1 MPKRA
6 CALAPPL
13 RLDRKSSEPLHRQIY
28 FAIRQAILGGSLRP
42 GARLP
47 ASRALARE
55 LALSRNTVTAAFEQ
69 LHAEGY
75 IDGRVGA
82 GSFVSHHLPDAV
94 LGASRPAARIA
105 GDASER
111 PGPSARGARLI
122 ALRTG
127 RTRPRP
133 FSPGVPELEQFPFDD
148 WARLLA
154 RRWRRPRR
162 AFLVGGDPAGYRPL
176 CQALADYLATARAVS
191 CSPEQVI
198 VVSGTQQAL
207 DLAARV
213 LINPGDP
220 VWIEEPGYP
229 PTRAV
234 LLAAGAR
241 PVPVPVDDEGLSVVQ
256 GRALEPAARLISVSP
271 SHQFPLGVTMSL
283 RRRLELLE
291 QARAVDGF
299 VLEDDYDSEYR
310 YAGRPLAAL
319 QGLDRDGR
327 VIYVGTMSKVMFPGL
342 RVGYMV
348 VPEQLIDAFLAVRAL
363 VDAHPSSIAQAAL
376 VDFIGDGHLS
386 AHIRRMRALYAERQA
401 VLIEAVQARL
411 GNRLDLAP
419 SAAGMHL
426 VGRLRPQLDD
436 HAIALAAAA
445 AGVEAPALS
454 SYYQGPAAARGLL
467 LGYAGV
473 PEPAVGPAITRLAEA
488 IERGER
494 PPAPDG
500 RGASPARAALNG
512 GRAL

>member
-6 CALAPPL
+6 NNPLAPALAIE
-13 RLDRKSSEPLHRQIY
+13 RGGSEPLHRQIY
-28 FAIRQAILGGSLRP
+28 FAIRQAILGGALRP

-47 ASRALARE
+47 ATRALARQ
-55 LALSRNTVTAAFEQ
+55 LAVSRNTVMSAFEQ

-75 IDGRVGA
+75 VDGRVGA
-82 GSFVSHHLPDAV
+82 GSFVSRRLPAAV
-94 LGASRPAARIA
+94 LGARGKARPASAPPVA
-105 GDASER
+105 R
-111 PGPSARGARLI
+111 PGPSARGAALS
-122 ALRTG
+122 ALRSG
-127 RTRPRP
+127 RSQAWP
-133 FSPGVPELEQFPFDD
+133 FAPGVPELEQFPFDD

-176 CQALADYLATARAVS
+176 CQAIADYLASARAVS
-191 CSPEQVI
+191 CRPEQVI

-241 PVPVPVDDEGLSVVQ
+241 PVPVAVDEEGLSVAR

-271 SHQFPLGVTMSL
+271 SHQFPLGITMSL
-283 RRRLELLE
+283 KRRLELLD
-291 QARAVDGF
+291 QARAAGGF

-348 VPEQLIDAFLAVRAL
+348 VPEQLIEAFLAVRAL

-376 VDFIGDGHLS
+376 VDFIGEGHLA
-386 AHIRRMRALYAERQA
+386 AHIRRMRALYGERQA
-401 VLIEAVQARL
+401 ALIAAVRGRL
-411 GNRLDLAP
+411 GERLALAP

-426 VGRLRPQLDD
+426 VGHL
-436 HAIALAAAA
+436 
-445 AGVEAPALS
+445 
-454 SYYQGPAAARGLL
+454 GPAADDARDRPRRG
-467 LGYAGV
+467 GGRRRGPGAVQATIRGRPSRAGCCSAM
-473 PEPAVGPAITRLAEA
+473 PAWPR
-488 IERGER
+488 RR
-494 PPAPDG
+494 WRRRSP
-500 RGASPARAALNG
+500 ASPR
-512 GRAL
+512 

>member
-1 MPKRA
+1 LPKRA
-6 CALAPPL
+6 AGALAVPL
-13 RLDRKSSEPLHRQIY
+13 EIDRSGSEPRHRQIY
-28 FAIRQAILGGSLRP
+28 FAIRHGILSGALRP

-47 ASRALARE
+47 ATRTLARE
-55 LALSRNTVTAAFEQ
+55 LAVSRNTVLAAFEQ

-75 IDGRVGA
+75 IEGRVGA
-82 GSFVSHHLPDAV
+82 GSFVSHRLPEAA
-94 LGASRPAARIA
+94 LGARDRAEPRFGRSP
-105 GDASER
+105 DR
-111 PGPSARGARLI
+111 PGPSVRGAQLI
-122 ALRTG
+122 NLRSG
-127 RTRPRP
+127 RTSPRP

-176 CQALADYLATARAVS
+176 CQAIADYLATARAVS

-213 LINPGDP
+213 LIDPGDP

-256 GRALEPAARLISVSP
+256 GRTLEPAARLVAVSP

-283 RRRLELLE
+283 KRRLELLD

-348 VPEQLIDAFLAVRAL
+348 VPEQLIDPFLAVRAL
-363 VDAHPSSIAQAAL
+363 IDAHPSSIAQAAL
-376 VDFIGDGHLS
+376 VDFIGGGHLT

-401 VLIEAVQARL
+401 ALISAVQARL
-411 GNRLDLAP
+411 GDRLGLAP

-426 VGRLRPQLDD
+426 VGRFGPQVDD
-436 HAIALAAAA
+436 RAIALAAAA
-445 AGVEAPALS
+445 AGIEAPALS
-454 SYYQGPAAARGLL
+454 SYYQGPARARGLL

-473 PEPAVGPAITRLAEA
+473 PQAAVAPAVARLAET
-488 IERGER
+488 IER
-494 PPAPDG
+494 ADG
-500 RGASPARAALNG
+500 LAGG
-512 GRAL
+512 GRTALSAGRAP

>member
-6 CALAPPL
+6 ASGLAPGL
-13 RLDRKSSEPLHRQIY
+13 EIERRGAVPLHRQIY
-28 FAIRQAILGGSLRP
+28 FAIRQAILNGALRP
-42 GARLP
+42 GVRLP
-47 ASRALARE
+47 ATRGLARQ
-55 LALSRNTVTAAFEQ
+55 LAVSRNTVMAAFEQ

-75 IDGRVGA
+75 VDGRVGA
-82 GSFVSHHLPDAV
+82 GSFVSHRLPAV
-94 LGASRPAARIA
+94 VPGARARP
-105 GDASER
+105 GQASVRSIER
-111 PGPSARGARLI
+111 PGPSARGASLAGLGRD
-122 ALRTG
+122 
-127 RTRPRP
+127 RTRARA

-176 CQALADYLATARAVS
+176 CQAIADYLASARAVA
-191 CSPEQVI
+191 CRPEQVI

-213 LINPGDP
+213 LIDPGDP

-234 LLAAGAR
+234 LVAAGAR
-241 PVPVPVDDEGLSVVQ
+241 PVPVPVDDEGLSVVA
-256 GRALEPAARLISVSP
+256 GRRLEPGARLIAVSP

-283 RRRLELLE
+283 QRRLELLE
-291 QARAVDGF
+291 FARAAGGF

-376 VDFIGDGHLS
+376 VDFIGDGHLA
-386 AHIRRMRALYAERQA
+386 AHIRRMRALYAERQGVLVGA
-401 VLIEAVQARL
+401 VRERL
-411 GNRLDLAP
+411 GERLAVAP

-426 VGRLRPQLDD
+426 VGWLAPGSDD
-436 HAIALAAAA
+436 RAIAQAAGE

-454 SYYQGPAAARGLL
+454 SYYHDP
-467 LGYAGV
+467 GV
-473 PEPAVGPAITRLAEA
+473 
-488 IERGER
+488 
-494 PPAPDG
+494 
-500 RGASPARAALNG
+500 RAACCSAMQACP
-512 GRAL
+512 GRRSRRPSRGSRS

>member
-1 MPKRA
+1 V
-6 CALAPPL
+6 LAPGL
-13 RLDRKSSEPLHRQIY
+13 ELERQGTVPLHRQIY
-28 FAIRQAILGGSLRP
+28 FAIRQAILAGVLRP
-42 GARLP
+42 GVRLP
-47 ASRALARE
+47 ATRGLARQ
-55 LALSRNTVTAAFEQ
+55 LAVSRNTVMTAFEQ

-75 IDGRVGA
+75 VDGRVGA
-82 GSFVSHHLPDAV
+82 GSFVSRRLPEVV
-94 LGASRPAARIA
+94 LRAPARA
-105 GDASER
+105 GQAALPRSGR
-111 PGPSARGARLI
+111 PGPSSRGASLAGLGRH
-122 ALRTG
+122 
-127 RTRPRP
+127 RTRARA

-154 RRWRRPRR
+154 RRWRRPWQ

-176 CQALADYLATARAVS
+176 CQAIADYLASARAVA
-191 CSPEQVI
+191 CRPEQVI

-213 LINPGDP
+213 LIDPGDP

-234 LLAAGAR
+234 LVAAGAR
-241 PVPVPVDDEGLSVVQ
+241 PVAVPVDDEGLSVAL
-256 GRALEPAARLISVSP
+256 GRRLEPAARLIAVSP
-271 SHQFPLGVTMSL
+271 SHQFPLGITMSL
-283 RRRLELLE
+283 QRRLELLDW
-291 QARAVDGF
+291 ARAAGGF

-376 VDFIGDGHLS
+376 VDFIGEGHLA

-401 VLIEAVQARL
+401 LLVGAIRERL
-411 GNRLDLAP
+411 GERLAVAP

-426 VGRLRPQLDD
+426 VGWLPRGAEDR
-436 HAIALAAAA
+436 AIANAAAE

-454 SYYQGPAAARGLL
+454 SYYHEPAPARGLL

-473 PEPAVGPAITRLAEA
+473 PGPTIGPAVARLALA
-488 IERGER
+488 IERELCRDRDR
-494 PPAPDG
+494 PAG
-500 RGASPARAALNG
+500 
-512 GRAL
+512 

>member
-6 CALAPPL
+6 ASALAPAFQVE
-13 RLDRKSSEPLHRQIY
+13 RRAGEPLHRQIY
-28 FAIRQAILGGSLRP
+28 FAIRQAILNGALRP
-42 GARLP
+42 GVRLP
-47 ASRALARE
+47 ATRGLARQ
-55 LALSRNTVTAAFEQ
+55 LAVSRNTVMSAFEQ

-75 IDGRVGA
+75 VDGRIGA
-82 GSFVSHHLPDAV
+82 GSFVSHRLPAV
-94 LGASRPAARIA
+94 VPGARPRLGQSSPGRP
-105 GDASER
+105 ER
-111 PGPSARGARLI
+111 PGPSVRGARL
-122 ALRTG
+122 AGLDRG
-127 RTRPRP
+127 RTRARP

-162 AFLVGGDPAGYRPL
+162 AFLVGGEPAGYRPL
-176 CQALADYLATARAVS
+176 CQAIADYLASARAVA
-191 CSPEQVI
+191 CRPEQVI

-213 LINPGDP
+213 LVDPGDP

-229 PTRAV
+229 PTRSV
-234 LLAAGAR
+234 LLASGAR
-241 PVPVPVDDEGLSVVQ
+241 PVSVPVDDEGLSVAL
-256 GRALEPAARLISVSP
+256 GRRLEPAARLIAVSP

-283 RRRLELLE
+283 QRRLELLE
-291 QARAVDGF
+291 WARAAGGF

-319 QGLDRDGR
+319 QGLDQGGR

-376 VDFIGDGHLS
+376 VDFIGEGHLA

-401 VLIEAVQARL
+401 LLVAAIREHLGERLAV
-411 GNRLDLAP
+411 AP

-426 VGRLRPQLDD
+426 VGRLAPGADD
-436 HAIALAAAA
+436 RAIAQAASE

-454 SYYQGPAAARGLL
+454 SYYHGPAAAQGLL

-473 PEPAVGPAITRLAEA
+473 PEQAIAPAAARLGLV
-488 IERGER
+488 IERMTANRE
-494 PPAPDG
+494 A
-500 RGASPARAALNG
+500 RG
-512 GRAL
+512 